1 MQHATDPN
9 PFHGH
14 LLPTLEMVGH
24 NVRQASD
31 EGGVVVGRGTARN
44 PLSSHLQAKIRDV
57 VITSSRVGDTGPQGS
72 GSWKEKL
79 EKKRRKCLEIG
90 NPCNFIIFKFFK

>member
-1 MQHATDPN
+1 MKHATDSN
-9 PFHGH
+9 PSHGH

-57 VITSSRVGDTGPQGS
+57 VITSSRAGDTGPQGS
-72 GSWKEKL
+72 GSRREKL
-79 EKKRRKCLEIG
+79 EKKRKKMPG
-90 NPCNFIIFKFFK
+90 NW